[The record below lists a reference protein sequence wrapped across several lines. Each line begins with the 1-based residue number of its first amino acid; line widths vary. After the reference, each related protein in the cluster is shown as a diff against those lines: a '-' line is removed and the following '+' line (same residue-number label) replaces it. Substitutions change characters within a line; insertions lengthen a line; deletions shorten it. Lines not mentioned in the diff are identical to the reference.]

1 MTDNA
6 TKLDSS
12 IRDEVT
18 RWFFDDYLTTWI
30 GVGAGTIARGP
41 EFILDY
47 WGVPLHWG
55 EEDGSHWILDGPAV
69 VGHLQQLQTRLRD
82 EGYAHTAVPDRNVR
96 VYHRDGAAIEVIW
109 SRCRADGT
117 EIERLAVHFEIG
129 RGTAGWR
136 ILGVAATP
144 TSGSSLDAVWPP
156 ASRSTP
162 RRQS

>member
-6 TKLDSS
+6 TELESS

-18 RWFFDDYLTTWI
+18 QWFFDDYLTTWI

-55 EEDGSHWILDGPAV
+55 EDDNHWLLDAPAV
-69 VGHLQQLQTRLRD
+69 VSYLQELQTRLRD
-82 EGYAHTAVPDRNVR
+82 EAMPTPRYPDHRVR

-109 SRCRADGT
+109 SRCRADGS

-129 RGTAGWR
+129 RGPAGWR
-136 ILGVAATP
+136 ILGVQAVP
-144 TSGSSLDAVWPP
+144 TSSSSLDAVWPP
-156 ASRSTP
+156 AS
-162 RRQS
+162 